1 MSVKH
6 ENICELYCVDTDRT
20 QQAEVL
26 DFNLHRHLTVAI
38 AGNKI
43 TLSWNP
49 KFEHYQGKMAGL
61 DFTSE
66 GPKHYNVRTTR

>member
-1 MSVKH
+1 MSVRY

-26 DFNLHRHLTVAI
+26 DLQQHRMLTVAI

-43 TLSWNP
+43 RLQWNP
-49 KFEHYQGKMAGL
+49 KHGHYQGKMAGL
-61 DFTSE
+61 DFTTE
-66 GPKHYNVRTTR
+66 GPRTYEVRTTR